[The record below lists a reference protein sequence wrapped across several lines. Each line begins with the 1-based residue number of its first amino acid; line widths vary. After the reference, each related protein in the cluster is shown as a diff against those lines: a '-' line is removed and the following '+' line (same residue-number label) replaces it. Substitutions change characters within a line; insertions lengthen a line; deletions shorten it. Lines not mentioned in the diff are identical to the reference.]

1 MRFPVTAIMQKVSS
15 TVNQAAEI
23 PTLGGSEYT
32 LWLEFINRGLEEWA
46 GSHDWEEL
54 KTICQPVVLSTSVA
68 TVPLPLNFAKLSGDS
83 VLYVDGLTEGE
94 HFPNIR
100 YEQRGLYNSTD
111 KYTYIL
117 GNSSDGYNLIFHPAT
132 LASGASLLVEYYATP
147 TSLASPADVP
157 NIPDPQYLVDRTIAF
172 IFESRSDGR
181 FQQQEVK
188 AREKLLQMIDRSIDA
203 KYSDYN
209 NPSPVLDSLQ
219 KRGFRVGRD

>member
-1 MRFPVTAIMQKVSS
+1 MQKVSS
-15 TVNQAAEI
+15 TVNQAAEV

-46 GSHDWEEL
+46 ASHDWEEL
-54 KTICQPVVLSTSVA
+54 RVIYKPTVNTMSGA
-68 TVPLPLNFAKLSGDS
+68 TLPLPLNFGKLLGGP
-83 VLYVDGLTEGE
+83 VLYTDNITNGE
-94 HFPNIR
+94 EFPNIR

-111 KYTYIL
+111 KYVYIL
-117 GNSSDGYNLIFHPAT
+117 GDSSGGYNLIFHPAT
-132 LASGASLLVEYYATP
+132 LSSGASISIPYYATP

-157 NIPDPQYLVDRTIAF
+157 NVPDPQYLVDRTIAF

-188 AREKLLQMIDRSIDA
+188 AREKLLQMIDNSDNS
-203 KYSDYN
+203 KYNDYN
-209 NPSPVLDSLQ
+209 NPSPVLDTLQ

>member
-1 MRFPVTAIMQKVSS
+1 MQKVSS
-15 TVNQAAEI
+15 TVNQAAEV

-46 GSHDWEEL
+46 SAHDWEEL
-54 KTICQPVVLSTSVA
+54 RVIYKPTVNTMSGA
-68 TVPLPLNFAKLSGDS
+68 TLPLPLNFGKLLGGP
-83 VLYVDGLTEGE
+83 VLYTDNITNGE
-94 HFPNIR
+94 EFPNIR

-111 KYTYIL
+111 KYVYIL
-117 GNSSDGYNLIFHPAT
+117 GDSSGGYNLIFHPAT
-132 LASGASLLVEYYATP
+132 LSSGASISIPYYATP

-157 NIPDPQYLVDRTIAF
+157 NVPDPQYLVDRTIAF

-188 AREKLLQMIDRSIDA
+188 AREKLLQMIDNSDNS
-203 KYSDYN
+203 KYNDYN
-209 NPSPVLDSLQ
+209 NPSPVLDTLQ

>member
-1 MRFPVTAIMQKVSS
+1 MQKVSS
-15 TVNQAAEI
+15 TVNQAAEV

-46 GSHDWEEL
+46 SSHDWEEL
-54 KTICQPVVLSTSVA
+54 RVIYKPTVNTMSGA
-68 TVPLPLNFAKLSGDS
+68 TLPLPLNFGKLLGGP
-83 VLYVDGLTEGE
+83 VLYTDNITNGE
-94 HFPNIR
+94 EFPNIR

-111 KYTYIL
+111 KYVYIL
-117 GNSSDGYNLIFHPAT
+117 GDSSGGYNLIFHPAT
-132 LASGASLLVEYYATP
+132 LSSGASISIPYYATP

-157 NIPDPQYLVDRTIAF
+157 NVPDPQYLVDRTIAF

-188 AREKLLQMIDRSIDA
+188 AREKLLQMIDNSDNS
-203 KYSDYN
+203 KYNDYN
-209 NPSPVLDSLQ
+209 NPSPVLDTLQ